1 MGEEWLGNYLREFNA
16 EYLRT
21 AADRRQ
27 FGETLVN
34 GFLTLL
40 LIIATAVVFLMC

>member
-1 MGEEWLGNYLREFNA
+1 MDLLNYYLREFNR

-27 FGETLVN
+27 FGETLLN

-40 LIIATAVVFLMC
+40 LIIATAVVLLMV